1 MEIKKQ
7 TLPLES
13 IELNSGQIDGLPANP
28 RQWTLT
34 DVEKLAASLKETP
47 ELLEMRCPIV
57 VPHEGKYV
65 TLGGNLRIAA
75 ARVNKEA
82 QVPCFVLE
90 DATTAKMKEIVI
102 KDNGSF
108 GRWDWDS
115 LANEWD
121 SLPLEDW
128 GVDVWSAEKEV
139 EKVKKEEKMEGR
151 VPFTEILNEEHNFIV
166 LYFDNNVDWLQAET
180 LFEIGAVKEYPT
192 SAAKVQSEAFQKRV
206 GVGRVLNGPKALETL
221 RKNLEEQR

>member
-1 MEIKKQ
+1 MM
-7 TLPLES
+7 LPLS
-13 IELNSGQIDGLPANP
+13 DVELNSGQIEGLQANP
-28 RQWTLT
+28 RQWTLE
-34 DVEKLAASLKETP
+34 DVEKLAKSLEETP
-47 ELLEMRCPIV
+47 ELFEMRCPIV
-57 VPHEGKYV
+57 VPNKGKYV

-75 ARVNKEA
+75 ARHRKETE
-82 QVPCFVLE
+82 VPCFVME
-90 DATTAKMKEIVI
+90 GASIEKMREIVI